1 MPWLKGKQKLL
12 NYHEVKHTQTHL
24 LKHKTHVAMMVKP
37 VEQHNTQAERNEKKI
52 MLKLLNK
59 VSSVIMIITIVRV
72 LQYWKMYYKEIK
84 PTM

>member
-1 MPWLKGKQKLL
+1 MLWLKGKQRFL

-24 LKHKTHVAMMVKP
+24 LKHKTHVAIMVKP

-52 MLKLLNK
+52 MLKLYNK

-72 LQYWKMYYKEIK
+72 LQYWTMYCKEIK

>member
-37 VEQHNTQAERNEKKI
+37 VEQHNTQAERNEKI
-52 MLKLLNK
+52 MLKLHNK

-72 LQYWKMYYKEIK
+72 
-84 PTM
+84 